1 MCSLN
6 NNNEKSNFCKSVYNC
21 LILLSDTSC
30 SNFWIW
36 TEKWIACWLK
46 LNRSD
51 WRSIL
56 WKLKFWNYFFFLPC
70 LPSVLEGYF
79 HSITSFKLYMKKNT
93 ANDSCVMLLFGASIA
108 LSYTVASCVCSAWCL
123 YCHLLMT
130 AEMCLQTLDN
140 QRCCWII
147 WLFGQY

>member
-56 WKLKFWNYFFFLPC
+56 WKLKFWNYFFFFLAFHLFWKAIFIPLHHLNFTWKKYC
-70 LPSVLEGYF
+70 KRFLCDAAFWCQYCFILYCCFMCLLSMMSILPS
-79 HSITSFKLYMKKNT
+79 ID
-93 ANDSCVMLLFGASIA
+93 DSRNVSTDIG
-108 LSYTVASCVCSAWCL
+108 
-123 YCHLLMT
+123 
-130 AEMCLQTLDN
+130 
-140 QRCCWII
+140 
-147 WLFGQY
+147 